1 MAIDVGASAAVK
13 NSTYGLGNTIIH
25 LYNPVNANGVL
36 TVFEVYAET
45 NCANTKI
52 GVFSGSG
59 STRTSRDYESIGSI
73 TAGSKQT
80 FTGKNCD
87 AQTNDVLGV
96 YGTGGTIYQQN
107 DGSSGGLGL
116 IYRTPDGD
124 AFTGTS
130 QNFVTT
136 YAAYKLQPSVYLT
149 GVSTAAVTTN
159 AADNVT
165 ASGCRG
171 NGNITDTGGSGSDIS
186 RRGFCYKAGTS
197 GDPTVADST
206 AYDDGTFGTGAYT
219 KNISGLSAGS
229 SYRVRAY
236 VINAYGIFYGSTVQ
250 VLTLPA
256 APTNVAASENNSEKV
271 VVTWTKSSGATGYKI
286 YRDGNLIDTVGD
298 VATYDDT
305 GADAPVITPGLAAA
319 SDGTQAAHVALS
331 LSGTSIANGT
341 THTYKIKATNVAGDS
356 SFSSTDTGYRLA
368 GTLTYQ
374 WQRSAGDSDALYSNI
389 EGGTTASYNDTGA
402 PSNGDG
408 RFFKC
413 ILSATGSS
421 NQTSSADRGY
431 RTALTSPTVTT
442 AAASNVDETSFTG
455 NGEITSTG
463 GANPFRRGF
472 CWIEGAVGD
481 PDVNDSVEDE
491 TGDFGTGVFDLSITG
506 LSSETD
512 YRVRA
517 FAENSVGISYSDT
530 IDVTTLSRAI
540 ETEACTNVT
549 SESATANAT
558 INRSTN
564 AVVRRGF
571 VYRKAS
577 SGDPLITDL
586 NATVI
591 SEETKSGIDGLVLR
605 KYNGDLEEDGYFTLD
620 DIIDLGA
627 VYTVRAHGILT
638 TTSLNL
644 YDDLY
649 SYTDLFAV
657 LNLYGVNEGKTNVVI
672 EISTTN
678 DDTTA
683 DPEWSDWQTFII
695 GDYSA
700 RGFRFRLYAKG
711 LPPDITPIIYSA
723 YIELDMEDRVYSFE
737 ETVTAGGI
745 TIEFDPPFYAAPHIG
760 ISILDAQSGDYYVID
775 AKDENG
781 FNVEIFNGVTSVERA
796 ISGIARGYGMKE
808 V

>member
-1 MAIDVGASAAVK
+1 MAETQILRPIGVDSYTLISGSSQYCGTPKTGSNLYQNVDESSKNEADYNYGLLVSAGQQVYDILYTLEEYTGSNSINKVTVKGYYYLYEYDSPTFHSQARFRIKSGGTVYNGSYFDPSTSAYGLHSKAYTTNPKTSAAWTK
-13 NSTYGLGNTIIH
+13 EE
-25 LYNPVNANGVL
+25 VNAL
-36 TVFEVYAET
+36 L
-45 NCANTKI
+45 
-52 GVFSGSG
+52 
-59 STRTSRDYESIGSI
+59 
-73 TAGSKQT
+73 AG
-80 FTGKNCD
+80 
-87 AQTNDVLGV
+87 
-96 YGTGGTIYQQN
+96 
-107 DGSSGGLGL
+107 
-116 IYRTPDGD
+116 
-124 AFTGTS
+124 
-130 QNFVTT
+130 
-136 YAAYKLQPSVYLT
+136 
-149 GVSTAAVTTN
+149 
-159 AADNVT
+159 
-165 ASGCRG
+165 
-171 NGNITDTGGSGSDIS
+171 
-186 RRGFCYKAGTS
+186 
-197 GDPTVADST
+197 DSL
-206 AYDDGTFGTGAYT
+206 GAYT
-219 KNISGLSAGS
+219 STDKYPKIS
-229 SYRVRAY
+229 
-236 VINAYGIFYGSTVQ
+236 NARCCQYWVEVEYE
-250 VLTLPA
+250 A
-256 APTNVAASENNSEKV
+256 APDPPTNVAASENDSSKV
-271 VVTWTKSSGATGYKI
+271 VVTWTKSAGATGYKV
-286 YRDGNLIDTVGD
+286 YRDTVLIDTLGD

-305 GADAPVITPGLAAA
+305 GADAPVITPGSAAA
-319 SDGTQAAHVALS
+319 SDGISTAYVTLL
-331 LSGTSIANGT
+331 LSGHSIANGT
-341 THTYKIKATNVAGDS
+341 THSYTVKATNASGDS
-356 SFSSTDTGYRLA
+356 AASSADTGYRLA

-374 WQRSAGDSDALYSNI
+374 WQRSAGDSDADYSNI

-408 RFFKC
+408 RYFKC
-413 ILSATGSS
+413 VLSATGSS